1 MIRKTKIIATIGPA
15 TSTIIMLKKIIKA
28 GVNVCR
34 LNFSHLQHKEA
45 KEIISRIKKINQE
58 LNVHTSILADLQGPK
73 IRVGLL
79 PKPINLLKGES
90 VFFST
95 IRTSKKLTNIG
106 SKKNALYISYSG
118 FAKDVIVGDR
128 ILVDDGKIELKVV
141 SSNKKTIVETKV
153 VFGGVLSSNKGVN
166 LPNTKISLPSLT
178 KKDKIDLKFIL
189 SQKIEWL
196 ALSFVRSSEDVLSL
210 KRILKRNKSTLSV
223 ISKIEKPEALDD
235 IDNIISSS
243 DAVMVARG
251 DLGVEIPAF
260 SVPAF
265 QKMIVQKSIEKSKPV
280 IIATQMLESM
290 TLNSAATRAEVSDV
304 ANSVI
309 DGADAVM
316 LSGETSVGKFPVK
329 TVSTMREII
338 RDIERS
344 QYTNRKN
351 TAYVDSLKDLNSRK
365 ISDAICAH
373 AAQLS
378 EQAGAKAIVTMTYSG
393 YNAIKTS
400 SFRPRAFIYAFT
412 NNYAIL
418 NKLSLVWGVKA
429 YYYNRGTTTDQTI
442 METKEILK
450 ENKEIKKGDAI
461 ISLASLPAYQK
472 GMTNMIKLSTLE

>member
-128 ILVDDGKIELKVV
+128 ILVDDGKIELKVI

-223 ISKIEKPEALDD
+223 ISKIEKPEALED

-316 LSGETSVGKFPVK
+316 LSGETSIGKFPVK

-351 TAYVDSLKDLNSRK
+351 TAYIDNLKDLNSRK

-400 SFRPRAFIYAFT
+400 SFRPRAFVYAFT

-429 YYYNRGTTTDQTI
+429 YYYDRGTTTDQTI

>member
-34 LNFSHLQHKEA
+34 LNFSHLQHNEA

-128 ILVDDGKIELKVV
+128 ILVDDGKIELKVI

-223 ISKIEKPEALDD
+223 ISKIEKPEALED

-351 TAYVDSLKDLNSRK
+351 TAYIDSLKDLNSRK

-400 SFRPRAFIYAFT
+400 SFRPRAFVYAFT

-429 YYYNRGTTTDQTI
+429 YYYDRGATTDQTI

>member
-128 ILVDDGKIELKVV
+128 ILVDDGKIELKVI

-223 ISKIEKPEALDD
+223 ISKIEKPEALED

-316 LSGETSVGKFPVK
+316 LSGETSVGKFPLK
-329 TVSTMREII
+329 TVSIMREII

-400 SFRPRAFIYAFT
+400 SFRPRAFVYAFT

-429 YYYNRGTTTDQTI
+429 YYYDRGTTTDQTI

>member
-106 SKKNALYISYSG
+106 SKKNALYISYSD

-178 KKDKIDLKFIL
+178 KKDKIDLKFIF

-210 KRILKRNKSTLSV
+210 KRILKRNKSTVSV

-316 LSGETSVGKFPVK
+316 LSGETSVGKFPIK

-351 TAYVDSLKDLNSRK
+351 TAYIDSLKDLNSRK
-365 ISDAICAH
+365 ISDVICAH

-378 EQAGAKAIVTMTYSG
+378 EQAEAKAIVTMTYSG

-400 SFRPRAFIYAFT
+400 SFRPRAFVYAFT

-429 YYYNRGTTTDQTI
+429 YYYDRGTTTDQTI